1 MPVFAPPASHRHRQ
15 VLHRV
20 IFEAETPARAVFDRL
35 LILSIILSV
44 IVVMLDS
51 VTAIRQAHGDVLY
64 GLE

>member
-1 MPVFAPPASHRHRQ
+1 MPFFAPPASQRHWQ

-20 IFEAETPARAVFDRL
+20 IFEAETPARRVFDRL

-51 VTAIRQAHGDVLY
+51 VTAIRKAHGHVLY
-64 GLE
+64 RLE